1 MHDQVTVPS
10 SSRAARRQR
19 NIQLWVG
26 GILIA
31 LFCLVAVFGPVLSP
45 YDPTNQDLFATMEP
59 PSWAHVLGADQVGRD
74 ILSRIIAGTRY
85 TLVIA
90 VVSVAMATAVGVALG
105 GTAGHLGGTVDR
117 VITGF
122 VDLLLTVPS
131 LVLAVAVA
139 SAVGASVTGLIV
151 AITVSFVPPV
161 ARLVRGRVLE
171 LRQEDFVGAAITIG
185 MSSSRILWRH
195 ILPNAVTVII
205 IEASLLAG
213 QAVLVGSALGFLG
226 LGVQPP
232 APEWGAMLAASRE
245 FLEIAPH
252 LVLAPGLA
260 ISALVFSFNLL
271 GDGLRDRFDP
281 NLQLS

>member
-1 MHDQVTVPS
+1 VSFFV
-10 SSRAARRQR
+10 
-19 NIQLWVG
+19 L
-26 GILIA
+26 LA
-31 LFCLVAVFGPVLSP
+31 LVGPVISP
-45 YDPTNQDLFATMEP
+45 YDPTEQDLFATMEP
-59 PSWAHVLGADQVGRD
+59 PSRAHPLGADQVGRD

-90 VVSVAMATAVGVALG
+90 VVSVALATIIGVALG
-105 GTAGHLGGTVDR
+105 GIAGHFGGKVDR
-117 VITGF
+117 IVTGF
-122 VDLLLTVPS
+122 VDLLLTVPG
-131 LVLAVAVA
+131 LVLAIAVA

-161 ARLVRGRVLE
+161 ARLIRGRVLE

-185 MSSSRILWRH
+185 MSSSRILLRH
-195 ILPNAVTVII
+195 ILPNAVSVII

-232 APEWGAMLAASRE
+232 APEWGAMLASSRE

-281 NLQLS
+281 NLQMT

>member
-1 MHDQVTVPS
+1 MPDQALASTRP
-10 SSRAARRQR
+10 RAAGRR
-19 NIQLWVG
+19 NLQLWIG
-26 GILIA
+26 GA
-31 LFCLVAVFGPVLSP
+31 LVVLFLLVAVFGPLMSP
-45 YDPTNQDLFATMEP
+45 YDPNDQDLFATMEP
-59 PSWAHVLGADQVGRD
+59 PSWAHPLGADQVGRD
-74 ILSRIIAGTRY
+74 ILSRIISGTRY
-85 TLVIA
+85 TILVA
-90 VVSVAMATAVGVALG
+90 VASVAMATAIGVALG
-105 GTAGHLGGTVDR
+105 GVAGHLGGKVDR
-117 VITGF
+117 ILTGL
-122 VDLLLTVPS
+122 VDLLLTVPG

-161 ARLVRGRVLE
+161 ARLVRSRVLE

-185 MSSSRILWRH
+185 MSSSRILMRH
-195 ILPNAVTVII
+195 ILPNAVSVIT

-281 NLQLS
+281 NLQIT

>member
-1 MHDQVTVPS
+1 MLERASAPS
-10 SSRAARRQR
+10 RPRFAERP
-19 NIQLWVG
+19 NLQLWIG
-26 GILIA
+26 GALIL
-31 LFCLVAVFGPVLSP
+31 LFVAVAVIGPALAP
-45 YDPTNQDLFATMEP
+45 YDPTEQDLFATMEP
-59 PSWAHVLGADQVGRD
+59 PSWAHPFGADQVGRD
-74 ILSRIIAGTRY
+74 ILSRIVAGTRY
-85 TLVIA
+85 TLLIA
-90 VVSVAMATAVGVALG
+90 VASVLVASLVGVALG
-105 GTAGHLGGTVDR
+105 GIAGHLGGNVDR
-117 VITGF
+117 VVTGL
-122 VDLLLTVPS
+122 VDLLLTVPG
-131 LVLAVAVA
+131 LVLAVAIA

-151 AITVSFVPPV
+151 AITVSFIPPI

-185 MSSSRILWRH
+185 MSTSRILLRH
-195 ILPNAVTVII
+195 ILPNAVSVII

-260 ISALVFSFNLL
+260 ISTLVFSFNLL

-281 NLQLS
+281 NLQIT

>member
-1 MHDQVTVPS
+1 MPDQALASTRP
-10 SSRAARRQR
+10 RAAGRR
-19 NIQLWVG
+19 NLQLWIG
-26 GILIA
+26 GA
-31 LFCLVAVFGPVLSP
+31 LVVLFLLVAVFGPLMSP
-45 YDPTNQDLFATMEP
+45 YDPNDQDLFATMEP
-59 PSWAHVLGADQVGRD
+59 PSWAHPLGADQVGRD
-74 ILSRIIAGTRY
+74 IFSRIISGTRY
-85 TLVIA
+85 TILVA
-90 VVSVAMATAVGVALG
+90 VASVAMATAIGVALG
-105 GTAGHLGGTVDR
+105 GVAGHLGGKVDR
-117 VITGF
+117 ILTGL
-122 VDLLLTVPS
+122 VDLLLTVPG

-161 ARLVRGRVLE
+161 ARLVRSRVLE

-185 MSSSRILWRH
+185 MSSSRILMRH
-195 ILPNAVTVII
+195 ILPNAVSVII

-281 NLQLS
+281 NLQIT

>member
-1 MHDQVTVPS
+1 MLD
-10 SSRAARRQR
+10 RAAPGELARATQPR
-19 NIQLWVG
+19 NRQLWIG
-26 GILIA
+26 GA
-31 LFCLVAVFGPVLSP
+31 LVAFFLILAVVGPHLVP
-45 YDPTNQDLFATMEP
+45 YDPNDQDLFATMEP
-59 PSWAHVLGADQVGRD
+59 PTLAHPFGADQVGRD
-74 ILSRIIAGTRY
+74 ILSRIVAGTRY
-85 TLVIA
+85 TLLIA
-90 VVSVAMATAVGVALG
+90 VASVAIATAIGVAVG
-105 GTAGHLGGTVDR
+105 GLAGHLGGMADR
-117 VITGF
+117 LLTGF
-122 VDLLLTVPS
+122 VDLLLTVPG

-171 LRQEDFVGAAITIG
+171 IRQEDFVGAAITIG
-185 MSSSRILWRH
+185 MGPSRILMRH
-195 ILPNAVTVII
+195 ILPNAISVII

-260 ISALVFSFNLL
+260 ISLLVFSFNML

-281 NLQLS
+281 NLQIA

>member
-1 MHDQVTVPS
+1 M
-10 SSRAARRQR
+10 
-19 NIQLWVG
+19 QLLVG
-26 GILIA
+26 GTLLAI
-31 LFCLVAVFGPVLSP
+31 FVVVAVFGPLLSP
-45 YDPTNQDLFATMEP
+45 YDPNDQDLFATMEP
-59 PSWAHVLGADQVGRD
+59 PSWSHLLGADQVGRD
-74 ILSRIIAGTRY
+74 ILSRVIAGTRY
-85 TLVIA
+85 TLLIA
-90 VVSVAMATAVGVALG
+90 FSSVAVATTLGVALG
-105 GTAGHLGGTVDR
+105 GIAGHLGGKVDR
-117 VITGF
+117 ILTALVE
-122 VDLLLTVPS
+122 LLLTVPS

-161 ARLVRGRVLE
+161 ARLVRARVLE
-171 LRQEDFVGAAITIG
+171 LRQEDYVGAAVTIG
-185 MSSSRILWRH
+185 MSSARILMRH
-195 ILPNAVTVII
+195 ILPNAVSVIV

-245 FLEIAPH
+245 FLEISPH

-271 GDGLRDRFDP
+271 GDGLRDSLDP
-281 NLQLS
+281 NLQIS

>member
-1 MHDQVTVPS
+1 MLDQVAAPS
-10 SSRAARRQR
+10 PPRAARRR
-19 NIQLWVG
+19 NAQLWIG
-26 GILIA
+26 GGFVL
-31 LFCLVAVFGPVLSP
+31 LFGLVAVFGPMISP
-45 YDPTNQDLFATMEP
+45 YDPTEQDLFATMEP
-59 PSWAHVLGADQVGRD
+59 PTWAHLLGADQVGRD

-85 TLVIA
+85 TLLIA
-90 VVSVAMATAVGVALG
+90 VASVAMATAIGVTLG
-105 GTAGHLGGTVDR
+105 GVAGHLGGRVDR
-117 VITGF
+117 IITAV
-122 VDLLLTVPS
+122 VDLLLTVPG

-139 SAVGASVTGLIV
+139 SAVGASITGLIV

-171 LRQEDFVGAAITIG
+171 LREEDFVGAAITVG
-185 MSSSRILWRH
+185 MSSSRILLRH
-195 ILPNAVTVII
+195 ILPNAVSVII

-232 APEWGAMLAASRE
+232 APEWGAMLAGSRE

>member
-1 MHDQVTVPS
+1 MLEQVALPVRPRS
-10 SSRAARRQR
+10 AGRL
-19 NIQLWVG
+19 NLQLWVG
-26 GILIA
+26 GALVA
-31 LFCLVAVFGPVLSP
+31 LFGIVAIFGPVLSP
-45 YDPTNQDLFATMEP
+45 YDPTDQDLLATMEP
-59 PSWAHVLGADQVGRD
+59 PSWAHPLGADQVGRD

-85 TLVIA
+85 TLLI
-90 VVSVAMATAVGVALG
+90 VVASVTMATAIGVALG
-105 GTAGHLGGTVDR
+105 GIAGHLGGRVDR
-117 VITGF
+117 ILTGL
-122 VDLLLTVPS
+122 VDLLLTVPG

-171 LRQEDFVGAAITIG
+171 LRQEDFVSAAITVG
-185 MSSSRILWRH
+185 MSSSRMLLRH
-195 ILPNAVTVII
+195 ILPNAVSVII

-252 LVLAPGLA
+252 LVFAPGLA
-260 ISALVFSFNLL
+260 ISALVFSFNLF

-281 NLQLS
+281 NMQIS